1 MSEVAQ
7 PMPGRLAEIENS
19 LDRRALAD
27 RCDKKGCVVSLD
39 GIGAEFLLVDLDA
52 DGSPIASTEGRCDY
66 LFFTE
71 RETMLHVTV
80 LELKSGGFKHSEV
93 ERQLQAGASAV
104 ERLCHREAKKQFQA
118 VLVHGVL
125 KKAARRW
132 LREMHVIYE
141 GTPYAVHRKSCGTP
155 MAEILTLSATA

>member
-7 PMPGRLAEIENS
+7 PMPDCLTEIEAR
-19 LDRRALAD
+19 LDHDALTQC
-27 RCDKKGCVVSLD
+27 CDKKGCVVPLD
-39 GIGAEFLLVDLDA
+39 GLDTEFLLVDLDA

-71 RETMLHVTV
+71 RDSMLHVTV
-80 LELKSGGFKHSEV
+80 LELKSGGFKHGEV

-118 VLVHGVL
+118 VLVHGVVQ
-125 KKAARRW
+125 KAARRW
-132 LREMHVIYE
+132 LREMHVTYE
-141 GTPYAVHRKSCGTP
+141 GTSYAVHRKLCGTP
-155 MAEILTLSATA
+155 MAEILALPATA

>member
-1 MSEVAQ
+1 
-7 PMPGRLAEIENS
+7 MPGRLAEIENR
-19 LDRRALAD
+19 LDRRALAK
-27 RCDKKGCVVSLD
+27 RCEKEGCVVPLD
-39 GIGAEFLLVDLDA
+39 GIGTEFLLVDLDA
-52 DGSPIASTEGRCDY
+52 DGSPIASTESRCDY

-71 RETMLHVTV
+71 IHVTV

-132 LREMHVIYE
+132 LREMHVTYE
-141 GTPYAVHRKSCGTP
+141 GTSYAVHRKSCGTP
-155 MAEILTLSATA
+155 MTGILALSATA